1 EAQKLSK
8 IVHPLPPAPPP
19 QIISDEFSPLV
30 TARCDRGLMYI
41 TITTQQ
47 PFFGIAHTKDFRK
60 APCMVMG
67 DGSYNSTLKI
77 SLLAQPEDELYCGVQ
92 RFKGERSVSLAVRA
106 HRSLELSEDRYFYLT
121 CQSGYQNVR
130 GGTYR
135 VNLKLF
141 DAKNDQKAS
150 RLIHGEPYI
159 LRAELQ
165 PKDSITTLRIKNCFV
180 FTKSNDNVELIDRSG
195 CPAITNLITEF
206 HYNDSSTGEAYIP
219 RMFKFPEE
227 SKVHFQCDA
236 LLCRENCDEPDCD
249 GVLKNR
255 EYELDGYSQ
264 VSASTSAFIREPSHS
279 DGITMIRIRTS
290 I

>member
-1 EAQKLSK
+1 
-8 IVHPLPPAPPP
+8 
-19 QIISDEFSPLV
+19 
-30 TARCDRGLMYI
+30 M
-41 TITTQQ
+41 
-47 PFFGIAHTKDFRK
+47 
-60 APCMVMG
+60 
-67 DGSYNSTLKI
+67 
-77 SLLAQPEDELYCGVQ
+77 
-92 RFKGERSVSLAVRA
+92 
-106 HRSLELSEDRYFYLT
+106 
-121 CQSGYQNVR
+121 
-130 GGTYR
+130 
-135 VNLKLF
+135 
-141 DAKNDQKAS
+141 
-150 RLIHGEPYI
+150 
-159 LRAELQ
+159 
-165 PKDSITTLRIKNCFV
+165 KNCFV